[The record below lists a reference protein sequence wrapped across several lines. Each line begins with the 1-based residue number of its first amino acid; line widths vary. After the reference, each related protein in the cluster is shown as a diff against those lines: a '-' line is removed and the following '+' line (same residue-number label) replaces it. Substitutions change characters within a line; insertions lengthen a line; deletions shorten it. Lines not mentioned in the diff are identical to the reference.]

1 MTTPWKAERQ
11 AVVKTAQEMWR
22 LGLVAG
28 SSGNVSLRLSA
39 DPPLFA
45 ITPSQRPYASLRW
58 EDVALVDQGGEL
70 VQGDLAPS
78 SERLLHLGVYA
89 ARGDAGAVIH
99 CHPVYASVCAVAG
112 LEVPPIVDE
121 LVVLVGGAIQ
131 LADYAFPGTEEMG
144 AYASRALG
152 ERKAALLRNHGMVA
166 LGRDLAEALE
176 VCQLVERAAH
186 VFVTARLLGRAQTL
200 PPEVVAAEAE
210 MFRARERRRT
220 EP

>member
-11 AVVKTAQEMWR
+11 AVVETAQEMWR

-28 SSGNVSLRLSA
+28 SSGNVSVRLSA

-45 ITPSQRPYASLRW
+45 ITPSHRPYASLRW
-58 EDVALVDQGGEL
+58 QDAVVVDR
-70 VQGDLAPS
+70 VGDTVEGNLAPS
-78 SERLLHLGVYA
+78 SELLLHLGVYA
-89 ARGDAGAVIH
+89 ARGDAGAVVH
-99 CHPVYASVCAVAG
+99 CHSVYASVCAVAG

-121 LVVLVGGAIQ
+121 LVLLVGGAIRV
-131 LADYAFPGTEEMG
+131 ADYAFPGTDELG
-144 AYASRALG
+144 ANACRALV

-176 VCQLVERAAH
+176 LCALVERAAH
-186 VFVTARLLGRAQTL
+186 IFVTARLLGGAQTL

-210 MFRARERRRT
+210 MFRTRERRDT

>member
-1 MTTPWKAERQ
+1 MTTPWKAELM
-11 AVVKTAQEMWR
+11 AVLETAQEMSR

-45 ITPSQRPYASLRW
+45 ITPSHRSYASLRW
-58 EDVALVDQGGEL
+58 KDVAVVDQGGEV
-70 VQGDLAPS
+70 VQGNLEPS
-78 SERLLHLGVYA
+78 TERLLHLGVYA
-89 ARGDAGAVIH
+89 ARADAGAVVH
-99 CHPVYASVCAVAG
+99 CHSAYASVCAVSG

-121 LVVLVGGAIQ
+121 LVVLVGGAVQ
-131 LADYAFPGTEEMG
+131 VAEYAFPGTQEMSTN
-144 AYASRALG
+144 ACRALG

-176 VCQLVERAAH
+176 VCELVERAAH

-200 PPEVVAAEAE
+200 PPEVVAAEVE
-210 MFRARERRRT
+210 MFRARERHGT
-220 EP
+220 DS